1 MSVQGEITVPR
12 PFVHHRLFQRFYKNG
27 KATSDKAASS
37 HWIEFAK
44 KFSVR
49 PVENDFELAG
59 YGFGES
65 SSYGLSAQIS
75 AWVGNMFHMTY
86 LAMPDLR
93 QDVRDAKEVVAK
105 MGLAFSADA
114 FRQACT
120 LNFLA
125 SQLKSGAPPDRILV
139 IGDGHG
145 ILSALLHRR
154 YPAAQIF
161 LADLGSVLFF
171 QAYHLH
177 KAYPDAQQ
185 ILTDEN
191 AAEVGVFG
199 FCPADR
205 LETLPAEP
213 FCLAINVASMQEM
226 DPAVTTNYFTL
237 LRLHNTRL
245 FYCCNRL
252 EKSFMGG
259 GGDVR
264 FMDYPWTPSDVHLV
278 DELCPWHQWFFGRG
292 ASPFVRVLG
301 LPIPFMHRYDGPHW
315 HRLTCLGK

>member
-1 MSVQGEITVPR
+1 MSSSGNSPDA
-12 PFVHHRLFQRFYKNG
+12 PKSVHHRLFQRFYNNG
-27 KATSDKAASS
+27 KATSDKSASS
-37 HWIEFAK
+37 HWIEFAR

-49 PVENDFELAG
+49 SVENDFELVG
-59 YGFGES
+59 YGFGGS
-65 SSYGLSAQIS
+65 GSYGLSARIS
-75 AWVGNMFHMTY
+75 AWVSNTLHLTY
-86 LAMPDLR
+86 LAMPGLR
-93 QDVRDAKEVVAK
+93 QDVRDAKEVVAQ
-105 MGLAFSADA
+105 MGLAFSGDA

-120 LNFLA
+120 LNLVA
-125 SQLKSGAPPDRILV
+125 SQLKSGASPDRILV

-154 YPAAQIF
+154 YPTAQIF

-171 QAYHLH
+171 QAYHLY

-185 ILTDEN
+185 VLTDEN
-191 AAEVGVFG
+191 VGEVGVFN

-205 LETLPAEP
+205 LETLPAES

-237 LRLHNTRL
+237 LRQHNTRL

-252 EKSFMGG
+252 EKRLVGG
-259 GGDVR
+259 EVAS
-264 FMDYPWTPSDVHLV
+264 FMDYPWAPSDVHLV
-278 DELCPWHQWFFGRG
+278 DELCQWHQWFLGRG
-292 ASPFVRVLG
+292 SSPHVRVFG

-315 HRLTCLGK
+315 HRLTRFGK